1 MRTQH
6 NDISETEKE
15 LLDILAEIIAL
26 EILNYL
32 KKQEDDNERK

>member
-1 MRTQH
+1 MRTQD